1 VLLQE
6 GRKHSAT
13 PKLRDDHVKSS
24 LDEIEKKVTTPSSG
38 FLGGSKSKVDIKGEG
53 SLKRRRL
60 PDGEGER
67 KQENTSMEGE
77 KGDAGTSPKTGVDE
91 RHLPLSKRPKMLASE
106 DKSEG
111 KQKHSFVSRSGLDGS
126 NVEKDSPRDGKSRER
141 GTSLPP
147 KADKDRMRK
156 AALDGEAALPP
167 SKRRNRAF
175 AAMSACEAEAATAS
189 AAESRE
195 QPENGVSSNQA
206 GSNVTAAS
214 STETLKKEGTAVCGS
229 QAVGM
234 ASPLKNATVTP
245 DISEST
251 DGGHKSLKVG
261 GGHDN
266 VGGLERIESR
276 KHLTLKD
283 PQATDSPSKHS
294 GSEDPKEL
302 KRGPKRGPHGKSDTE
317 GLVTKG
323 FASPVPSKSSLEVG
337 TEKRKGHLTGSDSG
351 KLSSATPGGTEA
363 FPSLAKPVFEDS
375 IIKNA

>member
-1 VLLQE
+1 M
-6 GRKHSAT
+6 
-13 PKLRDDHVKSS
+13 
-24 LDEIEKKVTTPSSG
+24 
-38 FLGGSKSKVDIKGEG
+38 
-53 SLKRRRL
+53 KRRRS
-60 PDGEGER
+60 PDGAVGGKEE
-67 KQENTSMEGE
+67 KTSIEGE
-77 KGDAGTSPKTGVDE
+77 KADAETSPKIDVDE
-91 RHLPLSKRPKMLASE
+91 KHLPLPKKPKMLASE
-106 DKSEG
+106 DKSSEG
-111 KQKHSFVSRSGLDGS
+111 KQKHVSVSRSGLDGG

-206 GSNVTAAS
+206 GGNATGAAS
-214 STETLKKEGTAVCGS
+214 SETIKKEST
-229 QAVGM
+229 

-261 GGHDN
+261 SGQDN
-266 VGGLERIESR
+266 VGSQERIESR
-276 KHLTLKD
+276 KHLPLKD
-283 PQATDSPSKHS
+283 PQATDSPIKHS
-294 GSEDPKEL
+294 VSEDPREL
-302 KRGPKRGPHGKSDTE
+302 KRGPKRGPHGKSDAE

-323 FASPVPSKSSLEVG
+323 FASPVPTKSSLEGV
-337 TEKRKGHLTGSDSG
+337 TEKRKGHLTNSESG
-351 KLSSATPGGTEA
+351 KLSAAAPGGAEA
-363 FPSLAKPVFEDS
+363 FTPLAKPVFEDS